1 MKMLWTAGLGLA
13 TLGITFLSFEA
24 DARACGGCFAPPET
38 PTVVT
43 DHRMILSVSKD
54 QTSLYDQFR
63 YQGDPSAFAWV
74 LPIVGTVQIGLSS
87 DQLFNSIDQ
96 RTQTTI
102 QAPPL
107 NCPARPNNCDSN
119 RGSGASASD
128 SAQDAGVSVLARE
141 VVGPYETVQLRSTD
155 PEALGKW
162 LTDNKF
168 SVPEDVKPVIAQYV
182 AEKFDFLAL
191 KLIPGKGVNDMKPV
205 RVTTPGAA
213 AVLPLRMVAAGTGA
227 VVGVTLWVV
236 AEGRYQPQ
244 NFPSF
249 RIEDSELAWDW
260 TQNRSNYSDLRKTKT
275 DAGGGKTWEIE
286 SSTALAQNTLYLPLS
301 QSANGDYA
309 GYSPIKD
316 AQGKITKTAED
327 VYNEDM
333 ATLFKGIP
341 ANVSRV
347 TRIRAD
353 LARTA
358 LATDL
363 LLSASSDQAL
373 LPNNRIATKEVSPP
387 LCPVFSDCAVVGT
400 APRDEA
406 AAQTAANSGFVSGGK
421 PLCTVS
427 STARNDLGTPT
438 SIVLMAGFVGLAWT
452 RSRRK
457 QR

>member
-1 MKMLWTAGLGLA
+1 MKTLTALGFGLA
-13 TLGITFLSFEA
+13 AMGFTLLSLES
-24 DARACGGCFAPPET
+24 DARACGGCFAPPDT

-74 LPIVGTVQIGLSS
+74 LPIVGTVQVGLSS
-87 DQLFNSIDQ
+87 DQLFNSLDQ
-96 RTQTTI
+96 TTQTTV
-102 QAPPL
+102 QAPPR
-107 NCPARPNNCDSN
+107 NCPAQPNNC
-119 RGSGASASD
+119 RGAAAPSAAGGD
-128 SAQDAGVSVLARE
+128 SAQDTGVSVLARE

-155 PEALGKW
+155 PDALGKW
-162 LTDNKF
+162 LADNKF
-168 SVPEDVKPVIAQYV
+168 SVPDDIKPVIAQYV

-244 NFPSF
+244 NFPSY

-260 TQNRSNYSDLRKTKT
+260 TQNRSNYSDLRKSKT
-275 DAGGGKTWEIE
+275 DAGGGKIWELE
-286 SSTALAQNTLYLPLS
+286 SSIALSNSNLYLPEYQDS
-301 QSANGDYA
+301 RGDYA
-309 GYSPIKD
+309 GYSPIKND
-316 AQGKITKTAED
+316 QGVVTKTAQE
-327 VYNEDM
+327 VYQEDM
-333 ATLFKGIP
+333 AALFKGIP
-341 ANVSRV
+341 AGSSRV

-358 LATDL
+358 LASDL
-363 LLSASSDQAL
+363 LLTASSDQAL
-373 LPNNRIATKEVSPP
+373 LPNSRIATKELSPP
-387 LCPVFSDCAVVGT
+387 QCPVFSGCEQVGT

-406 AAQTAANSGFVSGGK
+406 AAQTDVNNNAVAGGK
-421 PLCTVS
+421 TLCTVS
-427 STARNDLGTPT
+427 STARKDLGAPMTL
-438 SIVLMAGFVGLAWT
+438 VAMAGFLGLAWT